1 MKKVY
6 LERRYVNCTF
16 ESTELDLNDIDIFI
30 RSELQRYDIYE
41 SSTSTSQK
49 NSISPPE
56 IKAVNTSIVSS
67 SLEDVTDNTQTYFSY
82 NTSYVSST
90 HPCDLFSYPQ
100 QATHINNQNTWS
112 TSLSAA
118 TSAPYSGTEKNSQKN
133 KKSLSDVVS
142 QVSSASTV
150 MKPSEF
156 TSTFFTLIS

>member
-41 SSTSTSQK
+41 SSKSLSQK
-49 NSISPPE
+49 DSISPPE
-56 IKAVNTSIVSS
+56 IVSS
-67 SLEDVTDNTQTYFSY
+67 SLEHITDNTQTSLSY

-118 TSAPYSGTEKNSQKN
+118 TSAPYSGTEQNSEKN

-150 MKPSEF
+150 LKPSEF
-156 TSTFFTLIS
+156 TFTFFILKSLKTHL

>member
-16 ESTELDLNDIDIFI
+16 ESTELDLDDIDIFI

-41 SSTSTSQK
+41 SSTSSSQK
-49 NSISPPE
+49 DSISPPE

-67 SLEDVTDNTQTYFSY
+67 SLEDITDNTQTSLSY
-82 NTSYVSST
+82 NTSYVT
-90 HPCDLFSYPQ
+90 GDLLWYQQ
-100 QATHINNQNTWS
+100 QATHTVNQNTWN

-142 QVSSASTV
+142 QVSSVSTV
-150 MKPSEF
+150 LKPSEF